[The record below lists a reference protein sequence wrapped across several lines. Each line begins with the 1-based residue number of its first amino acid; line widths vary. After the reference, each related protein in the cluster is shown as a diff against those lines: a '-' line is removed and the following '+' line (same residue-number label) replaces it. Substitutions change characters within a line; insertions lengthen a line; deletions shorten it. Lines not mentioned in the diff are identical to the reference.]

1 MGPVAYAINLFTMRL
16 QMVVMPIDLRD
27 LSRTVVARTTS
38 VHLHI
43 LMEFDEFER
52 NKKKKYIS
60 TRRYR
65 KRTKQPTDG
74 KTSTG
79 KINWNQFKQIS

>member
-43 LMEFDEFER
+43 LMEFDEAER
-52 NKKKKYIS
+52 NKEKKILIYKKIPEKNK
-60 TRRYR
+60 T
-65 KRTKQPTDG
+65 TDRW
-74 KTSTG
+74 KN
-79 KINWNQFKQIS
+79 INWENKLKSI